1 MKIAMPVW
9 NDLVSTVLDFSDR
22 LLIADCE
29 TGRVESRSVVDL
41 AETAPAPV
49 AKVARLR
56 ELGIQVLLCG
66 AVSRPL
72 EQMLMAAGIEII
84 PFLKGRTDD
93 VLNAYLSRRL
103 AGPGFMLPGCG
114 PGPGYG
120 PGRGM
125 GRGMGGGPRGRG
137 RRRGWN
143 I

>member
-1 MKIAMPVW
+1 MKIAIPVW

-29 TGRVESRSVVDL
+29 AGHVENRTVVDL
-41 AETAPAPV
+41 AETAPV
-49 AKVARLR
+49 AKVSRLK

-72 EQMLMAAGIEII
+72 EQMIMAAGIEII

-103 AGPGFMLPGCG
+103 SGPGFMLPGCRW
-114 PGPGYG
+114 GYG

>member
-1 MKIAMPVW
+1 MKIAIPVW

-29 TGRVESRSVVDL
+29 AGRVENRTVVNL
-41 AETAPAPV
+41 AETAPV

-72 EQMLMAAGIEII
+72 EQMIMAAGIEII

-103 AGPGFMLPGCG
+103 SGPGFMLPGCRWG
-114 PGPGYG
+114 CG

-125 GRGMGGGPRGRG
+125 GRGMRGGPRGQG

>member
-29 TGRVESRSVVDL
+29 AGRVENRSLVNL
-41 AETAPAPV
+41 AETAPV

-66 AVSRPL
+66 AISRPL
-72 EQMLMAAGIEII
+72 EQMIRAAGIEII
-84 PFLKGRTDD
+84 PFLKGRADD

-103 AGPGFMLPGCG
+103 VGPGFMLPGCRWG
-114 PGPGYG
+114 CG

-125 GRGMGGGPRGRG
+125 GRGMRGGPWGRG

>member
-1 MKIAMPVW
+1 MKIAIPVW

-29 TGRVESRSVVDL
+29 AGRVENRIVVDL
-41 AETAPAPV
+41 PETAPV

-72 EQMLMAAGIEII
+72 EQMIMAAGIEII
-84 PFLKGRTDD
+84 PFLKGRADH

-103 AGPGFMLPGCG
+103 VGPGFMLPGC
-114 PGPGYG
+114 G

-125 GRGMGGGPRGRG
+125 GRGMGGGPRGQG

>member
-1 MKIAMPVW
+1 MKIAIPVW

-29 TGRVESRSVVDL
+29 AGRVENRTVVDL
-41 AETAPAPV
+41 AETAPV

-72 EQMLMAAGIEII
+72 EQMIMAAGIEII

-114 PGPGYG
+114 PGPGCS